1 MAEVTVINMLTWMGV
16 SVAGNRQVIIADLLP
31 APEGIGNLKD
41 ETADG
46 IKDACEA
53 YSKRGP
59 ENQRFVVTR
68 TTLKRI
74 TALMHWVKDRHRL
87 AENTAFVAADT
98 TRASFILELE
108 AAANRAL
115 YRKDQK
121 KLGESMVNKDFQVQL
136 KSRAQWER
144 WSVDLETTLHSII
157 GTQGVPL
164 SYIIRENDNPVL
176 DGLATWETKAIS
188 GAPVIGVAF
197 KQDAATAH
205 RLIVNNI
212 SEDSDAYTYIKPML
226 RHEDGRRDIKA
237 LRARY
242 LNTSTRQETI
252 NEANQVLDNLTYR
265 NERSMT
271 FEKFSSKLQNALNDL
286 ADCGRPVHDGDIVDK
301 LWGRIQNSDLAT
313 YVAALKIEY
322 TRNPRDYGEILQDIA
337 TQIPSLPKH
346 VSFRSKVSELGTNDG
361 HTREGPCPDTGVK
374 NKDGQLFIG
383 NYVGNKWHSES
394 VKPFH
399 DDIRAARTEHG
410 GAGGN
415 HPSRSDK
422 KGANQISRNKRK
434 VSQLQAK
441 ISELQTKVDEAR
453 SEDSPNDADQED
465 AGESEDDKS
474 DNQAGT
480 AFGGKSSMK
489 KKKKGG

>member
-1 MAEVTVINMLTWMGV
+1 MAEVTVLLMLTWMGV
-16 SVAGNRQVIIADLLP
+16 TVAANRHVIVADLLT

-41 ETADG
+41 ETPDG

-59 ENQRFVVTR
+59 ENQRFTVTR
-68 TTLKRI
+68 TSIKRI

-87 AENTAFVAADT
+87 AENIAFVAADT
-98 TRASFILELE
+98 DRGTFLEELE

-121 KLGESMVNKDFQVQL
+121 KLGESMINKEFQARL

-144 WSVDLETTLHSII
+144 WSVDLDTTLHSII

-164 SYIIRENDNPVL
+164 SYIIRENDTPIL
-176 DGLATWETKAIS
+176 EGLPTWEKKAIS
-188 GAPVIGVAF
+188 GAPLNGVAF
-197 KQDAATAH
+197 NQDAATAH
-205 RLIVNNI
+205 RIIVSNI

-252 NEANQVLDNLTYR
+252 NEANQLLDNLTYR

-271 FEKFSSKLQNALNDL
+271 FEKISSKLQNALNNL
-286 ADCGRPVHDGDIVDK
+286 ADCARPVHDGDIVDK

-322 TRNPRDYGEILQDIA
+322 ARNPRDYREILQDIA
-337 TQIPSLPKH
+337 TQVPNLPKH
-346 VSFRSKVSELGTNDG
+346 VSFRSKVSELGTTEG
-361 HTREGPCPDTGVK
+361 YTREGTCPDTGVK
-374 NKDGQLFIG
+374 TEDGQIFIG
-383 NYVGNKWHSES
+383 N
-394 VKPFH
+394 
-399 DDIRAARTEHG
+399 
-410 GAGGN
+410 
-415 HPSRSDK
+415 
-422 KGANQISRNKRK
+422 
-434 VSQLQAK
+434 
-441 ISELQTKVDEAR
+441 
-453 SEDSPNDADQED
+453 
-465 AGESEDDKS
+465 
-474 DNQAGT
+474 
-480 AFGGKSSMK
+480 
-489 KKKKGG
+489 